1 MISSENSGFLAL
13 NKPQYKMKKLIKFF
27 SYSILLGIYFV
38 ASTSVMAQ
46 TSKEEFMSKWKN
58 SKQFTLDVLDK
69 MPDSGMDY
77 TTDPAAMSFKEQIHH
92 IGSAIVG
99 ISKGYLMGGEP
110 DFSIDVETSTK
121 AQLADYVA
129 KSYDYGAKAMA
140 SITVEQGKEVQDVF
154 GNQASRNQ
162 VMALLMD
169 HSTHHRGAAIAY
181 LRSNGVE
188 PPAFIGF

>member
-1 MISSENSGFLAL
+1 
-13 NKPQYKMKKLIKFF
+13 MKKLVIFF
-27 SYSILLGIYFV
+27 YYSILLGIYFL
-38 ASTSVMAQ
+38 ASTQVMAQ

-77 TTDPAAMSFKEQIHH
+77 KTDPAAMSFKEQIHH
-92 IGSAIVG
+92 IGSAIAG
-99 ISKGYLMGGEP
+99 ISQGYLMGGEP
-110 DFSIDVETSTK
+110 DFNLDVKTATK

-140 SITVEQGKEVQDVF
+140 SITVEQGKEMQDAF

-169 HSTHHRGAAIAY
+169 HSTHHRGATIAY

-188 PPAFIGF
+188 PPAYIGF